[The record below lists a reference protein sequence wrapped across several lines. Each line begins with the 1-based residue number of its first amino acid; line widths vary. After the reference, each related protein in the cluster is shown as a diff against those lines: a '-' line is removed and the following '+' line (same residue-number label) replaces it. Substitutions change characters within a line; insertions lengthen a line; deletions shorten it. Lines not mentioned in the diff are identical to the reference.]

1 MPKKELAVNTPLSPQ
16 LNPSVKLIIPMS
28 AGGERLDVALQQM
41 LPAHSRSRLQSW
53 IKAGFVTLNQVA
65 ATPKTKV
72 WGGER
77 VDITPQANPQ
87 EQAFLPENIPLNI
100 VYEDDTILVI
110 NKPAGLVVHP
120 AAGNWSGTLLNALL
134 HHVPQLSDVPRAGIV
149 HRLDKDTSGL
159 LVVAK
164 TLEAQTSLVRQ
175 LQARTVKREYRAIV
189 WGQLWRNGTINQ
201 PIGRHSHART
211 KMAISRT
218 GKPAITHYEVLERF
232 GVHTYL
238 RCQLETGRTHQ
249 IRVHMQFLKAPMLG
263 DPVYGIGNIIPHKHM
278 TQTLRDAVSDFNR
291 QALHAVKLGLIHPK
305 TNEFMEWQIELADDM
320 KVLLEAM
327 RHEDVPLEEDGE
339 GFDFGY
345 QDGDYYE
352 GEADDDDFEDFDDD
366 ELEGD

>member
-1 MPKKELAVNTPLSPQ
+1 MPQKHIPA
-16 LNPSVKLIIPMS
+16 NPEVSLIIPMHL
-28 AGGERLDVALQQM
+28 GGERLDIALQKM
-41 LPAHSRSRLQSW
+41 LPQHSRSRLQAW
-53 IKAGFVTLNQVA
+53 IKAGLVTLKNPVEVKQISA
-65 ATPKTKV
+65 KTKV

-77 VDITPQANPQ
+77 VNVLPQANPQ
-87 EQAFLPENIPLNI
+87 EQAFLPENIALNI
-100 VYEDDTILVI
+100 VFEDDTILVI

-134 HHVPQLSDVPRAGIV
+134 HHAPQLSDVPRAGIV

-218 GKPAITHYEVLERF
+218 GKPAVTHYEVLERF

-238 RCQLETGRTHQ
+238 RCILETGRTHQ

-263 DPVYGIGNIIPHKHM
+263 DPVYGIGNIIPHKLM
-278 TQTLRDAVSDFNR
+278 TQTLKDAVSGFKR
-291 QALHAVKLGLIHPK
+291 QALHAIKLGLIHPK
-305 TNEFMEWQIELADDM
+305 TNEPMEWQIELSDDM
-320 KVLLEAM
+320 KALLEAM
-327 RHEDVPLEEDGE
+327 RHEDPPSQESFEWTYEE
-339 GFDFGY
+339 
-345 QDGDYYE
+345 GDYFE
-352 GEADDDDFEDFDDD
+352 GESDDFEDDGDDD
-366 ELEGD
+366 ELEEA